1 MKTRRFYGW
10 EAARIRDS
18 LGLTPCDYYDLLSGI
33 WCADTCAPRM
43 RKDWTPENRTL
54 GQCSITAFLIQ
65 DVYGGKVY
73 GVPLG
78 DGNYH
83 CFNDVGGCVFDLTSE
98 QFGDTRLDYANCPEQ
113 DRSVHFAKE
122 EKRERYEKLRDAL
135 IGVLSRTIV
144 TERLILRP
152 FSTSDA
158 ADVLEYLATPA
169 VNCFACMTLD
179 SLDAA
184 KAEMEKR
191 AKDEFYLAIVLK
203 ESGKVIGELFG
214 HPEASDPEDKEMDTF
229 SPCWMLNLN
238 YTGKGHAYEAAHA
251 YFDYLFRE
259 KGVRRIYAY
268 TEDYNLP
275 SQRLCE
281 KLGMRREGLFMEF
294 VSFINNPDGTL
305 RYENTMQ
312 YAVLKKEWR

>member
-1 MKTRRFYGW
+1 MKYGFYGW
-10 EAARIRDS
+10 DRATITDTR
-18 LGLTPCDYYDLLSGI
+18 GLAPRNYYDLLSGI

-65 DVYGGKVY
+65 DIYGGKVY

-78 DGNYH
+78 DGNFH
-83 CFNDVGGCVFDLTSE
+83 CFNDVDGCVFDLTSE
-98 QFGDTRLDYANCPEQ
+98 QFGDTQLDYANCPEQ
-113 DRSVHFAKE
+113 DRSVHFAKA
-122 EKRERYEKLRDAL
+122 EKKERYEKLRDAL

-169 VNCFACMTLD
+169 VNCFACMTLS

-259 KGVRRIYAY
+259 KDVRRIYAY

-294 VSFINNPDGTL
+294 VSFINNPDGTP
-305 RYENTMQ
+305 RYENTME
-312 YAVLKKEWR
+312 YAILKKEWR